1 MGNNVSRVNEQ
12 AAAWISLVLLA
23 LLLAMLA
30 GYANRPEFRY
40 IVEAADPQPAP
51 PPVVAAMEDPK
62 GHAEQYRKRL
72 VDERFEQAL
81 MMYHAKRYD
90 YAIKALDR
98 VIELAPNMAEAY
110 LNKGYAL
117 LGLELYREAND
128 YFNIAI
134 DMRPYLANA
143 YWGLALA
150 AEKMDELDVALG
162 AMRTYIHLSPPN
174 DPLLRKARSALWEWE
189 SALKRGPLPEAE
201 QEWID
206 RRSKEWVDRNGPEA
220 DNGVDDR
227 SEGEIELR

>member
-1 MGNNVSRVNEQ
+1 MVDGLNRADEQLAGWVSV
-12 AAAWISLVLLA
+12 LLLA
-23 LLLAMLA
+23 LLVAMLA

-40 IVEAADPQPAP
+40 IAQADELVETAP
-51 PPVVAAMEDPK
+51 EVAVEEDPEA
-62 GHAEQYRKRL
+62 HVLQHTKRI

-81 MMYHAKRYD
+81 MMYHAKRYE

-117 LGLELYREAND
+117 LSLERYDEAQH
-128 YFNIAI
+128 YFNIATE
-134 DMRPYLANA
+134 MRPYLANA
-143 YWGLALA
+143 YWGLALT
-150 AEKMDELDVALG
+150 AEQMGELEVALG

-189 SALKRGPLPEAE
+189 SSLKRGPLPEAE

-206 RRSKEWVDRNGPEA
+206 RRSKEWVERNGPEA
-220 DNGVDDR
+220 DNGGAAAVMGDI
-227 SEGEIELR
+227 EIR